1 MFDIPLT
8 LVGTD
13 FQKRVWNALG
23 GVPYG
28 ETRTYADIAAAAR
41 MPQQSE
47 LLHLQTQHRR
57 MEGGVEPQDGKY
69 NFKSR

>member
-28 ETRTYADIAAAAR
+28 ETRTYAVSIFVPCNRVVGSAYCIF
-41 MPQQSE
+41 
-47 LLHLQTQHRR
+47 HR
-57 MEGGVEPQDGKY
+57 KY
-69 NFKSR
+69 